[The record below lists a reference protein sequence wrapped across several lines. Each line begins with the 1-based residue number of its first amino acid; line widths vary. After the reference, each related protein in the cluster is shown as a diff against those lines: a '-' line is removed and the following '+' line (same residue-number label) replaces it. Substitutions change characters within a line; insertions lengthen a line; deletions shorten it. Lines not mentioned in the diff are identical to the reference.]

1 MKGGGKGGSGS
12 QREKAK
18 LMYLRSGCKKTLQLI
33 AKEIGA
39 SYDTV
44 KSWKRRD
51 RWDEDPKATPKGAPA
66 PGNAPK
72 NAPDGAP
79 AQKRSRGGQPG
90 NKNAVYGSGGRPP
103 EGNQNAFTTGEY
115 ARILFTDLTDEER
128 ALLAAMPDNT
138 VDLMKNDLA
147 LLCVREKRML
157 RRIQELQESAQN
169 GMVYSEITNRNTTQT
184 RGANGNSETTE
195 STYTTI
201 APAIDRIGDIEE
213 GLTRLRREK
222 QRIINALNEYEEKR
236 LRNAQ
241 ANPFSA
247 ESAVQEANRRMLTF
261 ADLLQNPA
269 QNRDLT
275 MLEGASDV

>member
-1 MKGGGKGGSGS
+1 MKSGGKSSEVSPRG
-12 QREKAK
+12 KAK
-18 LMYLRSGCKKTLQLI
+18 LMYLRSGCKKSLQLI

-51 RWDEDPKATPKGAPA
+51 RWDDDPKATPKGA
-66 PGNAPK
+66 NAPASAPK
-72 NAPDGAP
+72 KAPDDAP
-79 AQKRSRGGQPG
+79 EQKRKRGAQPG
-90 NKNAVYGSGGRPP
+90 NKNAVYGDGGGPP

-157 RRIQELQESAQN
+157 RRIQELQQTSQN
-169 GMVYSEITNRNTTQT
+169 GMVYSEITNRSTTQT
-184 RGANGNSETTE
+184 RGNNGNTETTE
-195 STYTTI
+195 STYTTV

-213 GLTRLRREK
+213 ALTRLRREK

-241 ANPFSA
+241 NNPFAASD
-247 ESAVQEANRRMLTF
+247 AVQDSNRRMMTF
-261 ADLLQNPA
+261 ADLLLHPA
-269 QNRDLT
+269 ANRELSV
-275 MLEGASDV
+275 LEGESSD